1 MNHNNDKVNGGIN
14 SGVNNGVNNGI
25 NVNLNQKTK
34 QVFITQNIT
43 ACKLGFYMNCPTS
56 KALKTTYVSNF
67 SIPEA
72 QSIADVYIVNSHPI
86 DLVSEFCNRGI
97 NVEPK
102 DGLRPVVMCTVNR
115 ETFFGT
121 NFNQS
126 EGMIDDL
133 YNLRCNYNMITQ
145 NGNPFPIKDKESIYN
160 KFLTVIRDQKFNP
173 IPLQNTY
180 TFSVITISS
189 IHKPPLVDENRMGSV
204 EFLNLMSTVE
214 TLFQTAIY
222 YGHNVLILSPIGY
235 SEDDVPQEDVIKI
248 YNCMIFKYQH
258 MFRYIVVAV
267 PEFIGSDVYALYESN
282 IIIPQEIASND
293 TEEITVKIK
302 NNKHK
307 NKNVSNDN

>member
-1 MNHNNDKVNGGIN
+1 MNQQM
-14 SGVNNGVNNGI
+14 
-25 NVNLNQKTK
+25 NQKTK

-43 ACKLGFYMNCPTS
+43 ACKLRFYMNCPTS
-56 KALKTTYVSNF
+56 KALKTTFVPNF
-67 SIPEA
+67 AIPEA
-72 QSIADVYIVNSHPI
+72 QSMSNVYIVNSHPI

-97 NVEPK
+97 NQEPK

-126 EGMIDDL
+126 EGMDDDMF
-133 YNLRCNYNMITQ
+133 NLRTNYNMITQ
-145 NGNPFPIKDKESIYN
+145 NGNPFPIKDKECVYN

-204 EFLNLMSTVE
+204 EFLNLMSTIE
-214 TLFQTAIY
+214 TMFQTSIY
-222 YGHNVLILSPIGY
+222 YGHNVIVLSPIGY
-235 SEDDVPQEDVIKI
+235 SDDDVPQEDIIKI
-248 YNCMIFKYQH
+248 YNTLIFKYQH

-267 PEFIGSDVYALYESN
+267 PEFLGSDVYSLYESN
-282 IIIPQEIASND
+282 IIIPQELASD
-293 TEEITVKIK
+293 DSSDISVKIK
-302 NNKHK
+302 NNKSK
-307 NKNVSNDN
+307 NRESSSRS